1 MSDFKIAIAGLGWWG
16 KVIIDRLSMSK
27 TIDISYI
34 IDPNPDEDAIKLAFD
49 AEMSG
54 GGRTSMYHPCT
65 EAMDSVKRRRSN
77 GVIFRNYIGGKVRS
91 GKKG

>member
-1 MSDFKIAIAGLGWWG
+1 MSSTVVLVALKSRRKYSRVGGCG
-16 KVIIDRLSMSK
+16 VGE
-27 TIDISYI
+27 
-34 IDPNPDEDAIKLAFD
+34 EDAIKLAFD

-91 GKKG
+91 GKNGEVEAQK

>member
-34 IDPNPDEDAIKLAFD
+34 N
-49 AEMSG
+49 
-54 GGRTSMYHPCT
+54 
-65 EAMDSVKRRRSN
+65 
-77 GVIFRNYIGGKVRS
+77 
-91 GKKG
+91 